1 MVYLCICIMNTIL
14 RESLLFFLFL
24 IGVIPFLM
32 IDSWIGASIAFLTH
46 SLVVYALSHQ
56 VGRVPVITGYCR
68 KGKRLV
74 QHR

>member
-1 MVYLCICIMNTIL
+1 MNAIL

-46 SLVVYALSHQ
+46 SLVVYALSRQ
-56 VGRVPVITGYCR
+56 VGRVPVITGYCQ

>member
-1 MVYLCICIMNTIL
+1 MNTII
-14 RESLLFFLFL
+14 RESLFFFLFL

-46 SLVVYALSHQ
+46 SLVVYALSHE
-56 VGRVPVITGYCR
+56 VRKVPVITGYCR

-74 QHR
+74 QNR

>member
-1 MVYLCICIMNTIL
+1 MSAIL

-56 VGRVPVITGYCR
+56 VRRVPVVTGYCR

>member
-1 MVYLCICIMNTIL
+1 MVHLCIYAMKTIL

-46 SLVVYALSHQ
+46 SLVVYAMGHK
-56 VGRVPVITGYCR
+56 VRKVPVITGYCR